1 MQKIECLTNGIAN
14 MKMTNMM
21 GIIIGIIIA
30 LFILILF
37 NIMIIKEDKKRE
49 AKEALER
56 QKLIERQ
63 DKDINLDKEDQYEQN
78 NSK

>member
-1 MQKIECLTNGIAN
+1 MIGV
-14 MKMTNMM
+14 
-21 GIIIGIIIA
+21 IIGIIIA

-63 DKDINLDKEDQYEQN
+63 DKDINLDKED
-78 NSK
+78 

>member
-1 MQKIECLTNGIAN
+1 

-63 DKDINLDKEDQYEQN
+63 DKDINLDKED
-78 NSK
+78 

>member
-14 MKMTNMM
+14 TKMTNMI
-21 GIIIGIIIA
+21 GVIIGIIIA

-37 NIMIIKEDKKRE
+37 NIMIIKKDKKRE

-63 DKDINLDKEDQYEQN
+63 DKDINLDKED
-78 NSK
+78 

>member
-63 DKDINLDKEDQYEQN
+63 DKDINLDKED
-78 NSK
+78 

>member
-14 MKMTNMM
+14 TKMTNMI
-21 GIIIGIIIA
+21 GVIIGIIIA

-56 QKLIERQ
+56 QKLIEIQ
-63 DKDINLDKEDQYEQN
+63 DKDINLDKED
-78 NSK
+78 